1 MRSIL
6 CTWLV
11 LVASG
16 GSASPPVPWNNSGHR
31 IVSLLAWELLSADTR
46 TEVAALLRA
55 HPRFAADLK
64 LGLPRDSDQLATA
77 RHAFALAAN
86 WPDTVRSVTHAM
98 HRVAHRPQWHYVNM
112 PLVLDATPVAQPPAA
127 PAAGPADIVTA
138 IRTNLTMLA
147 DRDLPAADRAI
158 ALCWVVH
165 LIEDVPPP
173 LHACSLYS
181 KQFPD
186 GDQGGTRFVVTR
198 GAFDARSQTNLHA
211 LWDALLGDYQSQAW
225 DQCVA
230 AGLALRPELSPASLA
245 AAAAL
250 DDLEVWARESHALAV
265 RYAYLDGRLQGAVV
279 DTPEAERAP
288 LLPAGYLAAAEAI
301 VMQRAGLAANRLA
314 ATLNRIFDPK

>member
-1 MRSIL
+1 
-6 CTWLV
+6 
-11 LVASG
+11 
-16 GSASPPVPWNNSGHR
+16 
-31 IVSLLAWELLSADTR
+31 
-46 TEVAALLRA
+46 
-55 HPRFAADLK
+55 
-64 LGLPRDSDQLATA
+64 
-77 RHAFALAAN
+77 
-86 WPDTVRSVTHAM
+86 
-98 HRVAHRPQWHYVNM
+98 
-112 PLVLDATPVAQPPAA
+112 
-127 PAAGPADIVTA
+127 
-138 IRTNLTMLA
+138 
-147 DRDLPAADRAI
+147 
-158 ALCWVVH
+158 
-165 LIEDVPPP
+165 
-173 LHACSLYS
+173 
-181 KQFPD
+181 
-186 GDQGGTRFVVTR
+186 VVTR